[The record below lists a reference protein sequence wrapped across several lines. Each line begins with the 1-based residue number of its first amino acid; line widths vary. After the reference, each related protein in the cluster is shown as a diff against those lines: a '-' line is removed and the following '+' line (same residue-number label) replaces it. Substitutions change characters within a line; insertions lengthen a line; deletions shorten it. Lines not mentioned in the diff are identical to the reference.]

1 MNKVITFAFWLVSLL
16 FAYWLGLEEKPAV
29 IVNQNEDVHSSSQ
42 KKKIGLDENFAVV
55 QNNEQ
60 IFASSDQNFSVFES
74 VIQTTDEE
82 KSSRNNFGEELGL
95 ISSHP
100 VERLQAFAQLLRVPD
115 NQSVKTALEAYES
128 LPGGPGRFSELKVL
142 AFAWG
147 QVNPQEALAWS
158 EKQEHWDKY
167 IASGSIMD
175 SWAREDSEAAI
186 RWAKE
191 NFEGDEN
198 HYFVGIINGLSEN
211 SLPQATDLMTELPFG
226 RVRGRAAHIL
236 FEKVWNQGEDI
247 AMHWAEHL
255 PEGTLQNFA
264 YGELGEKVA
273 QTDMPRAIEWID
285 SMDESSLKLS
295 VTEKVAKEMAREDPA
310 KTANWINSLPEGKSK
325 IAAMNQL
332 AEMWTRQDPAATA
345 EWINQL
351 PASENTDPLIETLV
365 NKVHKSDP
373 QGALTWA
380 ETISNPDRRK
390 HMIEKVEKVLRKQE
404 DSEKKSD

>member
-1 MNKVITFAFWLVSLL
+1 MKKVITLAFWVVSLL
-16 FAYWLGLEEKPAV
+16 FAYWLGLEEKPSA
-29 IVNQNEDVHSSSQ
+29 IDNQNKDVHSSPQ
-42 KKKIGLDENFAVV
+42 KEKTDPGENLAVI
-55 QNNEQ
+55 QNNAR
-60 IFASSDQNFSVFES
+60 IVASSDQNFSVSEP
-74 VIQTTDEE
+74 VIQQTDEE
-82 KSSRNNFGEELGL
+82 KNSRNSFGVELGL

-100 VERLQAFAQLLRVPD
+100 VKRLQAFAQLLRVPD
-115 NQSVKTALEAYES
+115 NESVKTALEAYES

-158 EKQEHWDKY
+158 EKQEHWDKF

-198 HYFVGIINGLSEN
+198 HYFVGIINGLSES
-211 SLPQATDLMTELPFG
+211 SLPQATDLMTELPYG

-236 FEKVWNQGEDI
+236 FEKVWNQGEDV

-273 QTDMPRAIEWID
+273 RSDMPRAIEWIE

-310 KTANWINSLPEGKSK
+310 KTAIWINSLPDGKSK
-325 IAAMNQL
+325 KAAKIQL
-332 AEMWTRQDPAATA
+332 AEMWTRQDPASTA

-380 ETISNPDRRK
+380 KTISNPSRRK
-390 HMIEKVEKVLRKQE
+390 HMVEKVEKVLRKLE
-404 DSEKKSD
+404 DSEKKTD